1 MTNTILQVMHFQY
14 KNIEDLRFNTV
25 VLIEQTL
32 FCKKKNSINSSLVE
46 VSSTRTEEA
55 KARMSREMDM
65 ISDFDNIDVKIGNEN
80 TNTIENELANAIE
93 ESSVFGDIESNMQP
107 RNEFREISYK
117 NNDNRPNEEKKLHGD
132 LLK

>member
-1 MTNTILQVMHFQY
+1 MTNTILQVRHFQY
-14 KNIEDLRFNTV
+14 KNIEELRFNTV

-32 FCKKKNSINSSLVE
+32 FCKKKKSINSSLVE

-65 ISDFDNIDVKIGNEN
+65 ISDFDNIDVMIGNEN
-80 TNTIENELANAIE
+80 TNTIENELANAIK

-107 RNEFREISYK
+107 RNEFREIS
-117 NNDNRPNEEKKLHGD
+117 
-132 LLK
+132 